1 MTQQTTAYEFNDAA
15 ADAISTVTE
24 LTKQT
29 AERVVGSVKDAGA
42 KAASLAADTQKA
54 LGANAED
61 FSKRLQG
68 VSSFN
73 QQTLEAFAKSSEIAA
88 KAFEGIGREV
98 AAYTKTSFEER
109 VAAVQDLATSK
120 TPAEFFEKQTALVRN
135 AFGGWV
141 QQASKLNEIYT
152 AAAKDIAAPIGQRFS
167 AADDG
172 AKA

>member
-1 MTQQTTAYEFNDAA
+1 MTQQTTIDEVKDVA
-15 ADAISTVTE
+15 ADATNTATE
-24 LTKQT
+24 FGKQT
-29 AERVVGSVKDAGA
+29 AERVVGSFKEAGA

-54 LGANAED
+54 LGANVED

-68 VSSFN
+68 VSAFN
-73 QQTLEAFAKSSEIAA
+73 QQTLEAFTKSSEIAG

-120 TPAEFFEKQTALVRN
+120 TLSELFEKQTAFARS
-135 AFGGWV
+135 AFEGWV
-141 QQASKLNEIYT
+141 QQASKMSEIYT

-167 AADDG
+167 AA
-172 AKA
+172 AEELKA